1 MSKPDFLIL
10 GAGIFGITTAI
21 ELRKR
26 NYSVTILN
34 PGKIP
39 HPLAESTDISKIIRM
54 EYGSDLEYMEM
65 VEECFPI
72 WREWND
78 LFKEELYH
86 ETGFLLLSKNKFEN
100 DPTGFEATSFS
111 NLIKKGYKPERLTQN
126 DIQKR
131 YPAIN
136 SEMYADGFYHRISG
150 YAESGRVVEKLTD
163 YARELGCTVIEEQTA
178 EQILISKNAATGVKT
193 KEGNEY
199 NAGHIIV
206 CAGNLSPILV
216 PALQPY
222 IKITGHPVFHIN
234 PTQAELFSAE
244 KFPVIAA
251 DISNTGWYGFPIH
264 PKANVVKIAN
274 HGKGI
279 ELKNPLN
286 DERVVY
292 DEDIAGLR
300 NFLSESIPSLANDK
314 IVYTRRCCYTD
325 TLDGH
330 FWIDNHPEIKNLTI
344 GTGGSGH
351 AFKMGPVIGD
361 MIAKVAEGKNHK
373 WSARYRWRDLKLF
386 TKNMEEAR
394 FTKNESS

>member
-1 MSKPDFLIL
+1 LKSHPDFLIL

-26 NYSVTILN
+26 KYQVAILN

-54 EYGSDLEYMEM
+54 EYGTDIEYMEM
-65 VEECFPI
+65 VEECLPV

-78 LFKEELYH
+78 LFNEQLYH
-86 ETGFLLLSKNKFEN
+86 EVGFLLLSKNNFEN
-100 DPTGFEATSFS
+100 NPLSFEAASFS
-111 NLIKKGYKPERLTQN
+111 NLVKKGYKPERLTTR
-126 DIQKR
+126 DIKKF

-136 SEMYADGFYHRISG
+136 AEQYADGFYHSLGG
-150 YAESGRVVEKLTD
+150 YAESGKTVGRLTD
-163 YARELGCTVIEEQTA
+163 YSRQLGCEIFEEQTA
-178 EQILISKNAATGVKT
+178 NEILITNQKAIGVKT
-193 KEGNEY
+193 KEGKIF
-199 NAGHIIV
+199 NAGHVVV
-206 CAGNLSPILV
+206 CAGNLSPILI
-216 PALQPY
+216 PALRPY
-222 IKITGHPVFHIN
+222 MKITGHPVFHL
-234 PTQAELFSAE
+234 QASQPELFSAE
-244 KFPVIAA
+244 KFPVLAA
-251 DISNTGWYGFPIH
+251 DISNTGWYGFPLH
-264 PKANVVKIAN
+264 LKANVVKMAN

-279 ELKNPLN
+279 ELNDPEN

-292 DEDIAGLR
+292 ESDIKHLR
-300 NFLSESIPSLANDK
+300 FFLKESIPTLANDK

-361 MIAKVAEGKNHK
+361 MIATVAEGKDHN
-373 WSARYRWRDLKLF
+373 WSARYRWRHLDKSD
-386 TKNMEEAR
+386 TNKEEAR
-394 FTKNESS
+394 FKK

>member
-26 NYSVTILN
+26 KYSVTVLN

-54 EYGSDLEYMEM
+54 EYGSDIEYMEM

-78 LFKEELYH
+78 LFNEELYH
-86 ETGFLLLSKNKFEN
+86 ETGFLLLSKNKFE
-100 DPTGFEATSFS
+100 DEPSGFEAASFS
-111 NLIKKGYKPERLTQN
+111 NHIKKGYNPERLTQN
-126 DIQKR
+126 EIQKR

-136 SEMYADGFYHRISG
+136 SEMYSDGFYHSIGG

-163 YARELGCTVIEEQTA
+163 YASQLGCTVIEEQTA
-178 EQILISKNAATGVKT
+178 EKILVSSNAATGVKT

-199 NAGHIIV
+199 SAGHVIV
-206 CAGNLSPILV
+206 CAGNFSLILV
-216 PALQPY
+216 PALKPS
-222 IKITGHPVFHIN
+222 IKITGHPVFHIS
-234 PTQAELFSAE
+234 PSQPELFSAE

-251 DISNTGWYGFPIH
+251 DISNTGWYGFPLH

-279 ELKNPLN
+279 ELNDPVN

-292 DEDIAGLR
+292 DEDITDLR
-300 NFLSESIPSLANDK
+300 NFLNQSIPSLANDK

-351 AFKMGPVIGD
+351 AFKMGPLIGD
-361 MIAKVAEGKNHK
+361 MIATVAEGKNHK
-373 WSARYRWRDLKLF
+373 WSARYRWRYLPYTDTNK
-386 TKNMEEAR
+386 EEAR
-394 FTKNESS
+394 FKQK